1 MTLVGVV
8 TEAGLRGLR
17 RAWRARLE
25 AGGTSARL
33 QRVCL
38 PRRAELRARL
48 ERELGWLGV
57 CSSKM

>member
-25 AGGTSARL
+25 EGGTSARL

-48 ERELGWLGV
+48 ERELGWPGV